1 MAGHTPFVIEIPWRE
16 PVDAFRAL
24 GGEDWLVFLDSARPD
39 AEIGRY
45 AFLAADP
52 FEKLVVKDG
61 ATYRNGEPVPGNFF
75 DILKD
80 DLYSYACETIVGIPP
95 FQGGAA
101 GYFGYELGTL
111 LERVP
116 RAGIDDMGVPDA
128 AIGLY
133 DLVLAF
139 DLETQ
144 CAFLISTGV
153 PAEGVGRDMRAR
165 QRAALLLEKLDRA
178 PIEMVAGHGG
188 DAVHWRSNFSPEAYR
203 AAVARVIDYI
213 YAGDI
218 FQANLTQRF
227 LGKLDVGN
235 NPTNLYMAL
244 RRRNPAPFAACLKA
258 GNTTVLSTSPERFLA
273 LSGDKVETRPIK
285 GTRRRAMDEGA
296 DAAIREELLASEKD
310 RAENI
315 MIVDLLRNDLS
326 RVCRPGSVK
335 VEESCALKSYETV
348 HHLVSTVT
356 GRLEAGRDAVDLLK
370 AAFPGGSITGAP
382 KIRAM
387 EIIAELEPV
396 VRGPYC
402 GAIGYIG
409 FDGAMDT
416 NIVIRTMV
424 LKDGKVAVQA
434 GGGIVADSDPAAEY
448 QESLDKAAA
457 LLEPFGTI
465 ERAEAAE

>member
-1 MAGHTPFVIEIPWRE
+1 MAYTPFVIEIPWRE
-16 PVDAFRAL
+16 PADVFRAL

-52 FEKLVVKDG
+52 FETLIVKDG
-61 ATYRNGEPVPGNFF
+61 ATYRNGEAVPGNFF
-75 DILKD
+75 DILGQ
-80 DLYSYACETIVGIPP
+80 DLKRYASETITGIPP

-128 AIGLY
+128 GIGLY
-133 DLVLAF
+133 DVVLAF

-144 CAFLISTGV
+144 CAYLVSTGA

-178 PIEMVAGHGG
+178 PAETPPAHGAE
-188 DAVHWRSNFSPEAYR
+188 AVHWRSNFSAEAYR
-203 AAVARVIDYI
+203 TAVSRVIEYI

-227 LGKLDVGN
+227 LGDLDVGN

-258 GNTTVLSTSPERFLA
+258 GDTTVLSTSPERFLR

-285 GTRRRAMDEGA
+285 GTRKRAEDPET
-296 DAAIREELLASEKD
+296 DAKIREELQASEKD

-326 RVCRPGSVK
+326 RVCRPGSVR

-356 GRLEAGRDAVDLLK
+356 GRLEQDRDAVDLLK

-382 KIRAM
+382 KIHAM

-424 LKDGKVAVQA
+424 LKDGKAAVQA
-434 GGGIVADSDPAAEY
+434 GGGIVADSEPLAEY

-457 LLEPFGTI
+457 LLEPFGDI